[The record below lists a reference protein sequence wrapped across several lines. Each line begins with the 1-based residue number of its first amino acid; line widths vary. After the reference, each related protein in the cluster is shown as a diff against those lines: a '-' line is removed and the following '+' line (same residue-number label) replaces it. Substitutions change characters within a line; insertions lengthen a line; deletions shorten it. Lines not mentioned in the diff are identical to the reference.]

1 MNFVRLVFLPTVFSL
16 LVSCGARSLYNSSH
30 YGDTRL
36 GDDLFRVTFR
46 GGEHPMSGELCLL
59 RCASFAGNQDT
70 PTLRS
75 WTRRPEVPRAI
86 LLWSSFPSS
95 LFSGRSIFF
104 RHSFRRQDDPVTQ
117 FSFGRW
123 LFLRGS
129 RNRGFAQKEVRNNR
143 MNIYL
148 SCCS

>member
-59 RCASFAGNQDT
+59 RCAELCRESDT

-75 WTRRPEVPRAI
+75 WTRRPEVPCAM
-86 LLWSSFPSS
+86 LH
-95 LFSGRSIFF
+95 RSIPFIVTIIRTILFF
-104 RHSFRRQDDPVTQ
+104 RHSFVAKTIRYAILLWKVALPTRLAK
-117 FSFGRW
+117 SR
-123 LFLRGS
+123 LRSKGS
-129 RNRGFAQKEVRNNR
+129 TK
-143 MNIYL
+143 
-148 SCCS
+148 

>member
-59 RCASFAGNQDT
+59 RCAELCRESGYTHFEIVDSETG
-70 PTLRS
+70 
-75 WTRRPEVPRAI
+75 
-86 LLWSSFPSS
+86 SS
-95 LFSGRSIFF
+95 LRNSPSVYPFH
-104 RHSFRRQDDPVTQ
+104 RHYFQDDPF
-117 FSFGRW
+117 FSDIPFVAKTI
-123 LFLRGS
+123 LLRNSPSEG
-129 RNRGFAQKEVRNNR
+129 GFSYEAREIEASLKRKYE
-143 MNIYL
+143 ITE
-148 SCCS
+148 

>member
-59 RCASFAGNQDT
+59 RCAELCRESGYTHFEIVDSETG
-70 PTLRS
+70 
-75 WTRRPEVPRAI
+75 
-86 LLWSSFPSS
+86 SS
-95 LFSGRSIFF
+95 LRNSPSVYPFH
-104 RHSFRRQDDPVTQ
+104 RHYFQDDPF
-117 FSFGRW
+117 FSDIPFVAKTIR
-123 LFLRGS
+123 LRNS
-129 RNRGFAQKEVRNNR
+129 PSEVGFSYEAREIEASLKRKYE
-143 MNIYL
+143 ITE
-148 SCCS
+148 